1 MEVKLIGIGR
11 RSHRAPP
18 PPLSVPRIP
27 RKSCFDP
34 SSEYPAST
42 PPNHRGYRGTA
53 PAPTGPCPRCV
64 RWLVRT
70 AADAPS
76 SSVCPPAGG
85 VISYVGSCS
94 GSPTRTSPVS
104 MYSDSSN
111 SQPCFTT
118 SSMTSSLLSSSSSS
132 SSGSAGEDG
141 SSSAS
146 SPAGGS
152 PRGRDEGSSLRA
164 SPSKSV
170 ASLTSKNQR
179 QWF

>member
-1 MEVKLIGIGR
+1 MEVKLIGIGRR

-18 PPLSVPRIP
+18 PPLSIPRIP

-34 SSEYPAST
+34 SSEC
-42 PPNHRGYRGTA
+42 PPITVV
-53 PAPTGPCPRCV
+53 TGEQPVCQV
-64 RWLVRT
+64 VG
-70 AADAPS
+70 DAPS

-104 MYSDSSN
+104 VYSDSSN

-118 SSMTSSLLSSSSSS
+118 SSSSMTSSLFSSSSSS

-146 SPAGGS
+146 SPGGGS

-170 ASLTSKNQR
+170 ASLTSKQRR